1 LEFYYRFFRSVKN
14 IFIFIRIYF
23 NFISFV
29 ALQICCILILNKYS
43 KTHEVYF
50 AGITNEMVGK
60 VNKKYDNVYSYL
72 NLQQINN
79 QLAQENARLRDSLK
93 SSSIIVSSKVDS
105 TSTFKPDSASLPIRK
120 YSYLYARVVGN
131 YVSSPINMLTLERG
145 RLQGVEKDMAVV
157 GPQGIVGEVVE
168 VSDNYCRVKSLL
180 HRKSSVSAML
190 KRDKNAGN
198 IEWDGVNPSYVL
210 MKNIPKSAKIFKGD
224 TVVTS
229 TYSNYPPNV
238 MVGTIEAIRKDNS
251 SNFFTLKLKTAT
263 NFFNLQYVYVVKNYR
278 YNEQHMLEE
287 SKLKL
292 ND

>member
-1 LEFYYRFFRSVKN
+1 MEFYYYLFPSVKN

-50 AGITNEMVGK
+50 ASITNEVVGK

-93 SSSIIVSSKVDS
+93 SSSIIVSKGVDS

-131 YVSSPINMLTLERG
+131 IVSSQINMLTLERG

-190 KRDKNAGN
+190 KRDKNSGN

-229 TYSNYPPNV
+229 TYSYYPPNV

-251 SNFFTLKLKTAT
+251 SNFFTLKVKTAT

>member
-1 LEFYYRFFRSVKN
+1 MEFYYRLFRSVKN

-29 ALQICCILILNKYS
+29 ALQICCLLILNKYS

-50 AGITNEMVGK
+50 AGVTNEMVGK

-72 NLQQINN
+72 NLQKIND

-93 SSSIIVSSKVDS
+93 SSSIYVSNKIDS
-105 TSTFKPDSASLPIRK
+105 ISTFKPDSASLPQRK
-120 YSYLYARVVGN
+120 YGYLYARVVGN
-131 YVSSPINMLTLERG
+131 NVSSQINMLMLERG
-145 RLQGVEKDMAVV
+145 RLQGIEKDMAVI

-180 HRKSSVSAML
+180 HRKSNVSAML
-190 KRDKNAGN
+190 KRDKNSGN
-198 IEWDGVNPSYVL
+198 IEWDGASPDYVL

-224 TVVTS
+224 SVVTS
-229 TYSNYPPNV
+229 TYSNYPPNI
-238 MVGTIEAIRKDNS
+238 MVGTIESIRKDNS
-251 SNFFTLKLKTAT
+251 SNFFTLKIKTST
-263 NFFNLQYVYVVKNYR
+263 NFFNLQYVYVVKNFHF
-278 YNEQHMLEE
+278 NEQRLLED